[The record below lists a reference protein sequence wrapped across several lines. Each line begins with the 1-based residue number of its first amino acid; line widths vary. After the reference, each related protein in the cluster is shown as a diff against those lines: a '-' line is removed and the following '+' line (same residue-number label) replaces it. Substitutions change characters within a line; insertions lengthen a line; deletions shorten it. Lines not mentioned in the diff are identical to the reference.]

1 MNVLK
6 RIIAAVRGGAL
17 GMADFL
23 SDTNGINALEHQLIE
38 VQGNLSKVKQ
48 DLTDVMGKQM
58 HSSREMSMLKMVVK
72 QHELDAG
79 AALDRSE
86 EAEALKIAQKIAEL
100 DVELE
105 EQQQVH
111 TLFSAHVARLRSLVN
126 KTERQIKDYQRQLSM
141 VRTTESI
148 QKASTAIA
156 QNYAASNHKILSARD
171 SLDQI
176 QKRQRRTLDLLE
188 AAEELEEETGEK
200 TLDERLELAGIVDS
214 NINADAV
221 LKRIKSERS

>member
-17 GMADFL
+17 GVADLL
-23 SDTNGINALEHQLIE
+23 SDTDGINALEHQLIE

-58 HSSREMSMLKMVVK
+58 HSSRESTTLKMTIK
-72 QHELDAG
+72 QRELEAG
-79 AALDRSE
+79 AALDRAD
-86 EAEALKIAQKIAEL
+86 EAQALIIAQKIAEL

-105 EQQQVH
+105 EQEQIH
-111 TLFSAHVARLRSLVN
+111 TLFSGHVARLRSLVN

-148 QKASTAIA
+148 QKASTALA

-171 SLDQI
+171 SLEQI

-188 AAEELEEETGEK
+188 AAEELEEATGEK
-200 TLDERLELAGIVDS
+200 TLDERLEQAGIVES
-214 NINADAV
+214 KINANTV
-221 LKRIKSERS
+221 LNRIKSDRS

>member
-17 GMADFL
+17 GVADLL
-23 SDTNGINALEHQLIE
+23 SDTDGINALEHQLIE

-58 HSSREMSMLKMVVK
+58 HSSRESTTLKMTIK
-72 QHELDAG
+72 QRELEAG
-79 AALDRSE
+79 AALDRAD
-86 EAEALKIAQKIAEL
+86 EAQALIIAQKIAEL

-105 EQQQVH
+105 EQEQIH
-111 TLFSAHVARLRSLVN
+111 TLFSGHVARLRSLVN

-171 SLDQI
+171 SLEQI

-188 AAEELEEETGEK
+188 AAEELEEATGEK
-200 TLDERLELAGIVDS
+200 TLDERLEQAGIVES
-214 NINADAV
+214 KINANTV
-221 LKRIKSERS
+221 LNRIKSDRS